1 MFFDIYSESVFNRKN
16 RENKRK
22 NTNYKKPC
30 SDKINGTKNYLFFL
44 SQTPTHHN
52 VTFNLRFL

>member
-22 NTNYKKPC
+22 NTNYK
-30 SDKINGTKNYLFFL
+30 SVFFFKI
-44 SQTPTHHN
+44 H
-52 VTFNLRFL
+52 LRKKTSGR